1 MTEYR
6 ILPTVIERSGYTH
19 KLIERNG
26 MIAIYESYLLGKPK
40 KLYGYCVAR
49 ITREKEARFKNG
61 HIIPA
66 RERFPS
72 PSRFGTYG
80 FFYIPRSRHKA
91 FEQYQELVR
100 KFSTPYPPENPT
112 SSIGNTITRFDEE
125 NEQLG
130 GGRGCRMKAIR
141 AEELLDRKIS
151 RFNSV
156 RSKTSSSD
164 YSLRE
169 FLSEVQG

>member
-6 ILPTVIERSGYTH
+6 ILPPLIERSGYIH
-19 KLIERNG
+19 RLIERNG

-40 KLYGYCVAR
+40 NLYGYCVAR

-61 HIIPA
+61 YVIPA

-80 FFYIPRSRHKA
+80 FFYMPQSRHKA
-91 FEQYQELVR
+91 FEHYHELVR
-100 KFSTPYPPENPT
+100 KFSTPYPPKNPT
-112 SSIGNTITRFDEE
+112 SSSENTITRFDEE

-130 GGRGCRMKAIR
+130 GGGVVA
-141 AEELLDRKIS
+141 
-151 RFNSV
+151 
-156 RSKTSSSD
+156 
-164 YSLRE
+164 
-169 FLSEVQG
+169 

>member
-6 ILPTVIERSGYTH
+6 ILPPEIERSGYIH

-26 MIAIYESYLLGKPK
+26 MIAIYESYLLGKPN
-40 KLYGYCVAR
+40 KLYGYCIAR

-80 FFYIPRSRHKA
+80 FFYMPKSRELA
-91 FEQYQELVR
+91 FEHYHELVR

-112 SSIGNTITRFDEE
+112 SASENDITRFDEE
-125 NEQLG
+125 NEELG
-130 GGRGCRMKAIR
+130 GDGVVA
-141 AEELLDRKIS
+141 
-151 RFNSV
+151 
-156 RSKTSSSD
+156 
-164 YSLRE
+164 
-169 FLSEVQG
+169 